1 MTIKEVLK
9 KVSEGTE
16 LSAEEKAFLAAYDPD
31 GDGSRIPKSRLDQE
45 IAKFKAEKER
55 ADNLDS
61 ELAALKEKVEE
72 LENSGKSEAEK
83 AKAAAEKELGKLK
96 AQVTNLTKERD
107 EAKASLA
114 KSERTAKV
122 AALAAKHK
130 FSNADYLD
138 FLAASKG
145 IDLDDETAT
154 TGFMTELGKSSP
166 ELFTSTA
173 KPGGGTK
180 GAGKDDAGAQ
190 QRIAELLK
198 KPELSSRE
206 AGEVI
211 KLQQELA
218 EAGNGGKE
226 KNETSA
232 TQGE

>member
-1 MTIKEVLK
+1 MSIKEVLK
-9 KVSEGTE
+9 KVSEGAE
-16 LSAEEKAFLAAYDPD
+16 LSAEEKAFLANYDPD

-61 ELAALKEKVEE
+61 EIAALKEKLEE
-72 LENSGKSEAEK
+72 LENSGKTEAEK

-96 AQVTNLTKERD
+96 TQVATLTKERD
-107 EAKASLA
+107 EAKAGLA
-114 KSERTAKV
+114 KSERTAKI

-130 FSNADYLD
+130 FSNAEYLD
-138 FLAASKG
+138 FLAASKN
-145 IDLDDETAT
+145 IDLDDEAAT

-180 GAGKDDAGAQ
+180 GAGKDNAGVQ
-190 QRIAELLK
+190 QRISALLA
-198 KPELSSRE
+198 KPELSTRE
-206 AGEVI
+206 AAEVI
-211 KLQQELA
+211 KLQNELGSA
-218 EAGNGGKE
+218 TGE
-226 KNETSA
+226 KGDKNNQA